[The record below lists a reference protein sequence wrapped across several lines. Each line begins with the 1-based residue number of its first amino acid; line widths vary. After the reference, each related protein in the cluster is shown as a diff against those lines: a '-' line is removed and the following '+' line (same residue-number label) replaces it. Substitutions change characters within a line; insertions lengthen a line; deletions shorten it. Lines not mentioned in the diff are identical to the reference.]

1 MKTILKYKYLII
13 IVILIIT
20 NLFYINKSNTDNDLR
35 LNELHNENKLL
46 NHQKDSLLTENDKL
60 KSDYTKYDDL
70 INVLTNENNR
80 LSNNIKQRDIKIS
93 NLKKEIESYN
103 KERKLI
109 REKIEAL
116 KMQIERLAS
125 DKTPKSNEELIK
137 GLKQK
142 LNR

>member
-80 LSNNIKQRDIKIS
+80 LSNNIKQRDIKINS
-93 NLKKEIESYN
+93 LLDKIKSFNE
-103 KERKLI
+103 ERKLI
-109 REKIEAL
+109 RERIEVLKI
-116 KMQIERLAS
+116 QIERLAS

>member
-1 MKTILKYKYLII
+1 MKTILKYKYPII

-35 LNELHNENKLL
+35 LSELHNENKLL
-46 NHQKDSLLTENDKL
+46 NQQKDSLLTENDKL
-60 KSDYTKYDDL
+60 KSEYTKYDDL
-70 INVLTNENNR
+70 INILTAENNR
-80 LSNNIKQRDIKIS
+80 LSNSIKQRDIKINS
-93 NLKKEIESYN
+93 LLDKIKSFNE
-103 KERKLI
+103 ERKLI

-137 GLKQK
+137 ELKQK
-142 LNR
+142 LNQ